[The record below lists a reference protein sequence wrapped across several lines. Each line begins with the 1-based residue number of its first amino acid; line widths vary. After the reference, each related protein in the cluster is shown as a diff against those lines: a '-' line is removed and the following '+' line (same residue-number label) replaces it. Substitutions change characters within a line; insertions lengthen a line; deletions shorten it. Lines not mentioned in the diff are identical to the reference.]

1 MTGPSPNQEQP
12 EGSVI
17 DLATA
22 APVVEQARQPTVTVS
37 LDDVESDVGQV
48 SEARE
53 RAVVFGMYADTWSR
67 VGMVAVMAIIF
78 VGLNWLVIDFLNGA
92 FAVDVRML
100 ESKPP
105 ALLAADRLVTSNV
118 LMTLIGATVVQVG
131 VAIAAI
137 VSYLF
142 PKSNGRGD

>member
-78 VGLNWLVIDFLNGA
+78 VGLNWLVIHFLNGA
-92 FAVDVRML
+92 FAADVRML

-131 VAIAAI
+131 VSIAAI

-142 PKSNGRGD
+142 PKNNGRGD